1 MDVRSRTAGVGLLVA
16 LSTLLL
22 GGARPSAQD
31 PVELVPTVHPALP
44 TNASDFWLV
53 PSENDRAAR
62 TLATYEPLVTGVAR
76 LQAGNYPAAIALLER
91 PALAGTALGDYAAY
105 YVGVSQLRQG
115 QPKDARRTFEKILE
129 KKPNGNVAIA

>member
-1 MDVRSRTAGVGLLVA
+1 MRSRTIRLGVFVA
-16 LSTLLL
+16 LSALLL
-22 GGARPSAQD
+22 GGARTSAQD

-76 LQAGNYPAAIALLER
+76 FQAGSYPAAIALLDR
-91 PALAGTALGDYAAY
+91 PALATTTLANYAAY
-105 YVGVSQLRQG
+105 YIGLAQLRQG
-115 QPKDARRTFEKILE
+115 QPPGAPRTLEKIVG
-129 KKPNGNVAIA
+129 KK